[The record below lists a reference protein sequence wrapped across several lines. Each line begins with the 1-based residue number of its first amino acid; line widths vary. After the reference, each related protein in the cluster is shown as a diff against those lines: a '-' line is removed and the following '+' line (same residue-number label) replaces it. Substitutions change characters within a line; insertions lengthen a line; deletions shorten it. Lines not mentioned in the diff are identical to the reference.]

1 MYEPVVQAWH
11 TGVMTGPKPVY
22 RQVADSLRSAIADGA
37 YPPGS
42 QLPSER
48 ELGERFDAA
57 RNTVRL
63 GLGVLVG
70 EGLIFGER
78 GRGYFV
84 RDRVPLT
91 YYASRSENLLR
102 TEPGLSELGDSFNS
116 DVRDVGRAPRSD
128 FALRLEPATPYVAK
142 CLRLEESASTVLRSV
157 LRYVDDSPWSIQNT
171 WYPMDI
177 AEGTR
182 IIEPFDIA
190 EGTTR
195 YLVSLG
201 HAQVGYWDE
210 WTTRMPTPEESRRL
224 ALGPGTPVLVCFRTG
239 YTAERP
245 IRVTETIFAGDRN
258 RIVYEIG
265 DLAARDGEE

>member
-1 MYEPVVQAWH
+1 
-11 TGVMTGPKPVY
+11 MTGPKPVY
-22 RQVADSLRSAIADGA
+22 RQIADSLRAAIANGE

-48 ELGERFDAA
+48 ELGERFEAA

-102 TEPGLSELGDSFNS
+102 RGASELGDAFNS
-116 DVRDVGRAPRSD
+116 DVRDVGRAPRSE
-128 FALRLEPATPYVAK
+128 FALKLEPASAYVAK
-142 CLRLEESASTVLRSV
+142 CLGLEESASTVIRSV
-157 LRYVDDSPWSIQNT
+157 LRFVDDSPWSIQNT

-177 AEGTR
+177 AENTR
-182 IIEPFDIA
+182 IIEPYDID

-195 YLVSLG
+195 YLDSLG
-201 HAQVGYWDE
+201 HKQVGYWDE
-210 WTTRMPTPEESRRL
+210 WTTRMPTPDEARKLEI
-224 ALGPGTPVLVCFRTG
+224 GPGTPVLVCYRTG
-239 YTAERP
+239 YTSERP

-265 DLAARDGEE
+265 DLSARDGET

>member
-1 MYEPVVQAWH
+1 
-11 TGVMTGPKPVY
+11 MTKPVY
-22 RQVADSLRSAIADGA
+22 RQIADSLRAAIADGI
-37 YPPGS
+37 YQPGT

-48 ELGERFDAA
+48 ELGDQFGAA

-70 EGLIFGER
+70 EGLIYGER

-102 TEPGLSELGDSFNS
+102 ADAGLSEQGDSFNS
-116 DVRDVGRAPRSD
+116 DVREVGRNPRAD
-128 FALRLEPATPYVAK
+128 FTLKLEPASAYVAK
-142 CLRLEESASTVLRSV
+142 CLKLDENASTVLRGV

-182 IIEPFDIA
+182 IIEPFDIE

-195 YLVSLG
+195 YLDSLG
-201 HAQVGYWDE
+201 FKQVGYWDE

-224 ALGPGTPVLVCFRTG
+224 EIGPGTPVMVCYRTG
-239 YTAERP
+239 FTAERP

-265 DLAARDGEE
+265 DISAREGER